1 MRCFKS
7 MPQDRG
13 EMAKKPK
20 RRLMGVEPERL
31 NEILRPYEPG
41 EEIPDPAAA
50 SDPAAS
56 SQGSSPS
63 GQGGQTGQSNPPGPT
78 ESLRPELGLAFEQAG
93 QSIGRYKL
101 LEKIGEG
108 GFGVVYIAQQ
118 RYTGQRPSCLESHQ
132 AGEGLQTGH
141 RPFRSRTSGPGH
153 DGPS

>member
-1 MRCFKS
+1 
-7 MPQDRG
+7 
-13 EMAKKPK
+13 MAKKRK

-31 NEILRPYEPG
+31 NEILRPDEPG

-63 GQGGQTGQSNPPGPT
+63 GQTSQSEQSVPS

-108 GFGVVYIAQQ
+108 GFGVVYLAQQ
-118 RYTGQRPSCLESHQ
+118 RTPVTRRVAL
-132 AGEGLQTGH
+132 
-141 RPFRSRTSGPGH
+141 
-153 DGPS
+153 